1 MKNVER
7 AALLAATGVLA
18 VGMAGCGDK
27 KAPTKTD
34 QGPTQET
41 KTEDQESEEVSWTEA
56 DVAVA
61 VAGMDNVTV
70 VQGAKDP
77 NLLHGITYDGDIVE
91 NIEAQSDMDLDT
103 PGTYKV
109 TYQITVNAEKLA
121 EYLTVDD
128 ASTESVVEEQE
139 NLDPEPEKEVTKDD
153 TDIDG
158 AYTVDDHPTIEVEK
172 EVTVVGK
179 GTATDMADQDR
190 IVISDGNTT
199 VAKSDGST
207 VEEEVKV
214 PESTEKKGTV
224 AIDAV
229 TKEEVSGEIP
239 EETVPDETTE
249 TEEEDPSE
257 AESKTDSK
265 TDTKKDT
272 KKESKTDTKNE
283 KKDTS
288 KKDTKKV
295 ESTTKKESA
304 KDSKTDKK
312 NTGTSGTVT
321 TPAATVKPTEAP
333 KQEAAHTHKW
343 VQQYKTETIP
353 AKTHTVH
360 HDAEYKTVHHDAVTH
375 EEPIYEGHYVCTVC
389 GLDMGRSESALDAHG
404 AETGHG
410 YSVEQVQVGTRTVTD
425 QAAYDEKVLVKD
437 AYDETVVDTPESTK
451 QVPNGYKCSECGA
464 TK

>member
-109 TYQITVNAEKLA
+109 TYQVTVNAEKLA

-128 ASTESVVEEQE
+128 VSTESVVEEQE
-139 NLDPEPEKEVTKDD
+139 NLDPEPEKEATKDD
-153 TDIDG
+153 TDIDS

-229 TKEEVSGEIP
+229 TKEEVSGEISEETAP
-239 EETVPDETTE
+239 EETTKAKEEDLSE
-249 TEEEDPSE
+249 TEAKS
-257 AESKTDSK
+257 
-265 TDTKKDT
+265 DTKSDKKSET
-272 KKESKTDTKNE
+272 KKN
-283 KKDTS
+283 
-288 KKDTKKV
+288 
-295 ESTTKKESA
+295 
-304 KDSKTDKK
+304 SKTDKK
-312 NTGTSGTVT
+312 ESATKTDKKETVKSETKENTKSETKKKSGSSETVT
-321 TPAATVKPTEAP
+321 TPAATVKPTEST

>member
-109 TYQITVNAEKLA
+109 TYQVTVNAEKLA
-121 EYLTVDD
+121 ESLTVDD

-139 NLDPEPEKEVTKDD
+139 NLDPEPEKEATKDD
-153 TDIDG
+153 TDIDS

-229 TKEEVSGEIP
+229 TKEEVSGEISEETAP
-239 EETVPDETTE
+239 EETTKAKEEDLSE
-249 TEEEDPSE
+249 TEAKS
-257 AESKTDSK
+257 
-265 TDTKKDT
+265 DTKSDKKSET
-272 KKESKTDTKNE
+272 KKN
-283 KKDTS
+283 
-288 KKDTKKV
+288 
-295 ESTTKKESA
+295 
-304 KDSKTDKK
+304 SKTDKK
-312 NTGTSGTVT
+312 ESATKTDKKETVKSETKENTKSETKKKSGSSGTVT
-321 TPAATVKPTEAP
+321 TPAATVKPTEST

-375 EEPIYEGHYVCTVC
+375 EEAIYHQVCSDC
-389 GLDMGRSESALDAHG
+389 GQDFGDSADAAIAHS
-404 AETGHG
+404 AETGHN
-410 YSVEQVQVGTRTVTD
+410 YSLKQVGTNTVTD

>member
-109 TYQITVNAEKLA
+109 TYQVTVNAEKLA

-139 NLDPEPEKEVTKDD
+139 NLDPEPEKEATKDD
-153 TDIDG
+153 TDIDS

-229 TKEEVSGEIP
+229 TKEEVSGEISEETAP
-239 EETVPDETTE
+239 EETTKAKEEDLSE
-249 TEEEDPSE
+249 TEAKS
-257 AESKTDSK
+257 
-265 TDTKKDT
+265 DTKSDKKSET
-272 KKESKTDTKNE
+272 KKN
-283 KKDTS
+283 
-288 KKDTKKV
+288 
-295 ESTTKKESA
+295 
-304 KDSKTDKK
+304 SKTDKK
-312 NTGTSGTVT
+312 ESATKTDKKETVKSETKENTKSETKKKSGSSGTVT
-321 TPAATVKPTEAP
+321 TPAATVKPTEST

>member
-41 KTEDQESEEVSWTEA
+41 KTEDQEPEEVSWTEA
-56 DVAVA
+56 DIAVA

-139 NLDPEPEKEVTKDD
+139 NLDPEPEKEATKDD
-153 TDIDG
+153 TDIDS

-229 TKEEVSGEIP
+229 TKEEVSGEISEETAP
-239 EETVPDETTE
+239 EETTKAKEEDLSE
-249 TEEEDPSE
+249 TEAKS
-257 AESKTDSK
+257 
-265 TDTKKDT
+265 DTKSDKKSET
-272 KKESKTDTKNE
+272 KKN
-283 KKDTS
+283 
-288 KKDTKKV
+288 
-295 ESTTKKESA
+295 
-304 KDSKTDKK
+304 SKTDKK
-312 NTGTSGTVT
+312 ESATKTDKKETVKSETKENTKSETKKKSGSSGTVT
-321 TPAATVKPTEAP
+321 TPAATVKPTEST

-451 QVPNGYKCSECGA
+451 QIPNGYKCSECGA

>member
-34 QGPTQET
+34 PEATQET

-61 VAGMDNVTV
+61 VAGMDDVTV
-70 VQGAKDP
+70 VQGANEP

-109 TYQITVNAEKLA
+109 TYQVTVNAEKLA

-139 NLDPEPEKEVTKDD
+139 NLDPEPEKEATKDD
-153 TDIDG
+153 TDIDS

-229 TKEEVSGEIP
+229 TKEEVSGEISEETAP
-239 EETVPDETTE
+239 EETTKAKEEDLSE
-249 TEEEDPSE
+249 TEAKS
-257 AESKTDSK
+257 
-265 TDTKKDT
+265 DTKSDKKSET
-272 KKESKTDTKNE
+272 KKN
-283 KKDTS
+283 
-288 KKDTKKV
+288 
-295 ESTTKKESA
+295 
-304 KDSKTDKK
+304 SKTDKK
-312 NTGTSGTVT
+312 ESATKTDKKETVKSETKENTKSETKKKSGSSGTVT

-375 EEPIYEGHYVCTVC
+375 EEAIYHQVCSDC
-389 GLDMGRSESALDAHG
+389 GQDFGDSADAAIAHS
-404 AETGHG
+404 AETGHN
-410 YSVEQVQVGTRTVTD
+410 YSLKQVGTNTVTD

>member
-34 QGPTQET
+34 QEPTQET

-109 TYQITVNAEKLA
+109 TYQVTVNAEKLA

-139 NLDPEPEKEVTKDD
+139 NLDPEPEKEATKDD
-153 TDIDG
+153 TDIDS

-199 VAKSDGST
+199 VAKSDGSI

-239 EETVPDETTE
+239 EETVPEETTKA
-249 TEEEDPSE
+249 EEEDLSE
-257 AESKTDSK
+257 TEAKS
-265 TDTKKDT
+265 DTKSDKKSET
-272 KKESKTDTKNE
+272 KKN
-283 KKDTS
+283 
-288 KKDTKKV
+288 
-295 ESTTKKESA
+295 
-304 KDSKTDKK
+304 SKTDKK
-312 NTGTSGTVT
+312 ESATKTDKKETVKSETKENAKSETKKKPGSSGTVT
-321 TPAATVKPTEAP
+321 TPAATVKPTEST

-375 EEPIYEGHYVCTVC
+375 EEAIYHQVCSDC
-389 GLDMGRSESALDAHG
+389 GQDFGDSADAAIAHS
-404 AETGHG
+404 AETGHN
-410 YSVEQVQVGTRTVTD
+410 YSLKQVGTNTVTD

>member
-109 TYQITVNAEKLA
+109 TYQVTVNAEKLA

-139 NLDPEPEKEVTKDD
+139 NLDPEPEKEATKDD
-153 TDIDG
+153 TDIDS

-229 TKEEVSGEIP
+229 TKEEVSGEISEETAP
-239 EETVPDETTE
+239 EETTKAKEEDLSE
-249 TEEEDPSE
+249 TEAKS
-257 AESKTDSK
+257 
-265 TDTKKDT
+265 DTKSDKKSET
-272 KKESKTDTKNE
+272 KKN
-283 KKDTS
+283 
-288 KKDTKKV
+288 
-295 ESTTKKESA
+295 
-304 KDSKTDKK
+304 SKTDKK
-312 NTGTSGTVT
+312 ESATKTDKKETVKSETKENTKSETKKKSGSSGTVT
-321 TPAATVKPTEAP
+321 TPATTVKPTEST

>member
-34 QGPTQET
+34 QETTQET

-109 TYQITVNAEKLA
+109 TYQVTVNAEKLA

-139 NLDPEPEKEVTKDD
+139 NLDPEPEKEATKDD
-153 TDIDG
+153 TDIDS
-158 AYTVDDHPTIEVEK
+158 AYTLDDHPTIEVEK

-179 GTATDMADQDR
+179 GTATDMADQDW

-199 VAKSDGST
+199 VAKSDGSI

-239 EETVPDETTE
+239 EETVPEETTKA
-249 TEEEDPSE
+249 EEEDLSE
-257 AESKTDSK
+257 TEAKS
-265 TDTKKDT
+265 DTKSDKKSET
-272 KKESKTDTKNE
+272 KKN
-283 KKDTS
+283 
-288 KKDTKKV
+288 
-295 ESTTKKESA
+295 
-304 KDSKTDKK
+304 SKTDKK
-312 NTGTSGTVT
+312 ESATKTDKKETVKSETKENAKSETKKKPGSSGTVT
-321 TPAATVKPTEAP
+321 TPAATVKPTEST

-375 EEPIYEGHYVCTVC
+375 EEAIYHQVCSDC
-389 GLDMGRSESALDAHG
+389 GQDFGDSADAAIAHS
-404 AETGHG
+404 AETGHN
-410 YSVEQVQVGTRTVTD
+410 YSLKQVGTNTVTD

>member
-27 KAPTKTD
+27 KALTKTD
-34 QGPTQET
+34 PEATQET

-61 VAGMDNVTV
+61 VAGMDDVTV
-70 VQGAKDP
+70 VQGANEP

-109 TYQITVNAEKLA
+109 TYQVTVNAEKLA

-139 NLDPEPEKEVTKDD
+139 NLDPEPEKEATKDD
-153 TDIDG
+153 TDIDS

-229 TKEEVSGEIP
+229 TKEEVSGEISEETAP
-239 EETVPDETTE
+239 EETTKAKEEDLSE
-249 TEEEDPSE
+249 TEAKS
-257 AESKTDSK
+257 
-265 TDTKKDT
+265 DTKSDKKSET
-272 KKESKTDTKNE
+272 KKN
-283 KKDTS
+283 
-288 KKDTKKV
+288 
-295 ESTTKKESA
+295 
-304 KDSKTDKK
+304 SKTDKK
-312 NTGTSGTVT
+312 ESATKTDKKETVKSETKENTKSETKKKSGSSGTVT
-321 TPAATVKPTEAP
+321 TPAATVKPTEST

>member
-139 NLDPEPEKEVTKDD
+139 NLDPEPEKEATKDD
-153 TDIDG
+153 ADIDS

-239 EETVPDETTE
+239 EETAPEETTKA
-249 TEEEDPSE
+249 EEEDLSE
-257 AESKTDSK
+257 TEAKS
-265 TDTKKDT
+265 DTKSDKKSET
-272 KKESKTDTKNE
+272 KKN
-283 KKDTS
+283 
-288 KKDTKKV
+288 
-295 ESTTKKESA
+295 
-304 KDSKTDKK
+304 SKTDKK
-312 NTGTSGTVT
+312 ESATKTDKKE
-321 TPAATVKPTEAP
+321 TVKS
-333 KQEAAHTHKW
+333 
-343 VQQYKTETIP
+343 ET
-353 AKTHTVH
+353 K
-360 HDAEYKTVHHDAVTH
+360 
-375 EEPIYEGHYVCTVC
+375 
-389 GLDMGRSESALDAHG
+389 
-404 AETGHG
+404 
-410 YSVEQVQVGTRTVTD
+410 
-425 QAAYDEKVLVKD
+425 
-437 AYDETVVDTPESTK
+437 
-451 QVPNGYKCSECGA
+451 
-464 TK
+464 

>member
-34 QGPTQET
+34 PEATQET

-61 VAGMDNVTV
+61 VAGMDDVTV
-70 VQGAKDP
+70 VQGANEP

-109 TYQITVNAEKLA
+109 TYQVTVNAEKLA

-139 NLDPEPEKEVTKDD
+139 NLDPEPEKEATKDD
-153 TDIDG
+153 TDIDS

-229 TKEEVSGEIP
+229 TKEEVSGEISEETAP
-239 EETVPDETTE
+239 EETTKAKEEDLSE
-249 TEEEDPSE
+249 TEAKS
-257 AESKTDSK
+257 
-265 TDTKKDT
+265 DTKSDKKSET
-272 KKESKTDTKNE
+272 KKN
-283 KKDTS
+283 
-288 KKDTKKV
+288 
-295 ESTTKKESA
+295 
-304 KDSKTDKK
+304 SKTDKK
-312 NTGTSGTVT
+312 ESATKTDKKETVKSETKENTKSETKKKSGSSGTVT
-321 TPAATVKPTEAP
+321 TPAATVKPTEST

-375 EEPIYEGHYVCTVC
+375 EEAIYHQVCSDC
-389 GLDMGRSESALDAHG
+389 GQDFGNSADAAIAHS
-404 AETGHG
+404 AETGHN
-410 YSVEQVQVGTRTVTD
+410 YSLKQVGTNTVTD

>member
-7 AALLAATGVLA
+7 ATLLAATGVLA

-41 KTEDQESEEVSWTEA
+41 KTEDQESEEVSWTES

-139 NLDPEPEKEVTKDD
+139 NLDPEPEKEATKED
-153 TDIDG
+153 TDIDS

-172 EVTVVGK
+172 EVIVVGK

-239 EETVPDETTE
+239 EETTPEETTKA
-249 TEEEDPSE
+249 EEEDLSE
-257 AESKTDSK
+257 TEAKSDAKSDKKSE
-265 TDTKKDT
+265 TKK
-272 KKESKTDTKNE
+272 N
-283 KKDTS
+283 
-288 KKDTKKV
+288 
-295 ESTTKKESA
+295 
-304 KDSKTDKK
+304 SKTDKK
-312 NTGTSGTVT
+312 ESATKTDKKETVKSETKETTKSETKKKSGLSGTVT

-375 EEPIYEGHYVCTVC
+375 EEAIYHQVCSNC
-389 GLDMGRSESALDAHG
+389 GQDFGDSVDAAIAHS
-404 AETGHG
+404 AETGHN
-410 YSVEQVQVGTRTVTD
+410 YSLKQVGTNTVTD

>member
-7 AALLAATGVLA
+7 ATLLAATGVLA

-34 QGPTQET
+34 QEPTQET
-41 KTEDQESEEVSWTEA
+41 KTEDQESEEVSWTES

-70 VQGAKDP
+70 VQGAKAP

-139 NLDPEPEKEVTKDD
+139 NLDPEPEKEATKED
-153 TDIDG
+153 TDIDS

-172 EVTVVGK
+172 EVIVVGK

-239 EETVPDETTE
+239 EETAPEETAKA
-249 TEEEDPSE
+249 EEEDLSE
-257 AESKTDSK
+257 TEAKS
-265 TDTKKDT
+265 DTKSDKKSET
-272 KKESKTDTKNE
+272 KKN
-283 KKDTS
+283 
-288 KKDTKKV
+288 
-295 ESTTKKESA
+295 
-304 KDSKTDKK
+304 SKTDKK
-312 NTGTSGTVT
+312 ESATKTDKKETVKSETKETTKSETKKKPGSSGTVT
-321 TPAATVKPTEAP
+321 TPAATVKPTEST

>member
-34 QGPTQET
+34 PEATQET

-61 VAGMDNVTV
+61 VAGMDDVTV
-70 VQGAKDP
+70 VQGANEP

-109 TYQITVNAEKLA
+109 TYQVTVNAEKLA

-139 NLDPEPEKEVTKDD
+139 DLDPEAEKEATKDD
-153 TDIDG
+153 TDIDN
-158 AYTVDDHPTIEVEK
+158 AYTVDDHPTIEIEK

-179 GTATDMADQDR
+179 GTATDLADQDR

-207 VEEEVKV
+207 VKEEVKV

-249 TEEEDPSE
+249 TEEEVPSK

-283 KKDTS
+283 

-375 EEPIYEGHYVCTVC
+375 EEAIYHQVCSGC
-389 GLDMGRSESALDAHG
+389 GQDFGDSVDAAIAHS
-404 AETGHG
+404 AETGHN
-410 YSVEQVQVGTRTVTD
+410 YSLKQVGTNTVTD

>member
-34 QGPTQET
+34 PEATQET

-61 VAGMDNVTV
+61 VAGMDDVTV
-70 VQGAKDP
+70 VQGANEP

-109 TYQITVNAEKLA
+109 TYQVTVNAEKLA

-139 NLDPEPEKEVTKDD
+139 NLDPEPEKEATKDD
-153 TDIDG
+153 TDIDS

-229 TKEEVSGEIP
+229 TKEEVSGEISGETAP
-239 EETVPDETTE
+239 EETTKA
-249 TEEEDPSE
+249 EEEDLSE
-257 AESKTDSK
+257 TEAKS
-265 TDTKKDT
+265 DTKSDKKSET
-272 KKESKTDTKNE
+272 KKN
-283 KKDTS
+283 
-288 KKDTKKV
+288 
-295 ESTTKKESA
+295 
-304 KDSKTDKK
+304 SKTDKK
-312 NTGTSGTVT
+312 ESATKTDKKETVKSETKENTKSETKKKSGSSGTVT
-321 TPAATVKPTEAP
+321 TPAATVKPTEST

>member
-34 QGPTQET
+34 PEATQET

-139 NLDPEPEKEVTKDD
+139 DLDPEPEKEATKED
-153 TDIDG
+153 TDIDS

-239 EETVPDETTE
+239 EETTPEETTKA
-249 TEEEDPSE
+249 EEEDLSE
-257 AESKTDSK
+257 TEAKS
-265 TDTKKDT
+265 DTKSDKKSET
-272 KKESKTDTKNE
+272 KKN
-283 KKDTS
+283 
-288 KKDTKKV
+288 
-295 ESTTKKESA
+295 
-304 KDSKTDKK
+304 SKTDKK
-312 NTGTSGTVT
+312 ESATKTDKKETVKSETTKSETKKKPGSSGTVT
-321 TPAATVKPTEAP
+321 TPAATVKPTEST

-375 EEPIYEGHYVCTVC
+375 EEPIYHQVCSDC
-389 GLDMGRSESALDAHG
+389 GQDFGNSADAAIAHS
-404 AETGHG
+404 AETGHN
-410 YSVEQVQVGTRTVTD
+410 YSLKQVGTNTVTD

>member
-34 QGPTQET
+34 PEATQET

-61 VAGMDNVTV
+61 VAGMDDVTV
-70 VQGAKDP
+70 VQGANEP

-109 TYQITVNAEKLA
+109 TYQVTVNAEKLA

-128 ASTESVVEEQE
+128 ASTASVVEEQE
-139 NLDPEPEKEVTKDD
+139 DLDPEAEKEATKDD
-153 TDIDG
+153 TDIDN

-239 EETVPDETTE
+239 EETTPEETTKA
-249 TEEEDPSE
+249 EEEDLSE
-257 AESKTDSK
+257 TEAKS
-265 TDTKKDT
+265 DTKSDKKSET
-272 KKESKTDTKNE
+272 KKN
-283 KKDTS
+283 
-288 KKDTKKV
+288 
-295 ESTTKKESA
+295 
-304 KDSKTDKK
+304 SKTDKK
-312 NTGTSGTVT
+312 ESATKTDKKDTVKSENKETTKSEAKKKPGSSGTVT

-375 EEPIYEGHYVCTVC
+375 EEAIYHQVCSDC
-389 GLDMGRSESALDAHG
+389 GQDFGNSADAAIAHS
-404 AETGHG
+404 AETGHN
-410 YSVEQVQVGTRTVTD
+410 YSLKQVGTNTVTD

>member
-139 NLDPEPEKEVTKDD
+139 DLDPEPEKEATKED
-153 TDIDG
+153 TDIDS

-239 EETVPDETTE
+239 EETTPEETTKA
-249 TEEEDPSE
+249 EEEDLSE
-257 AESKTDSK
+257 TEAKS
-265 TDTKKDT
+265 DTKSDKKSET
-272 KKESKTDTKNE
+272 KKN
-283 KKDTS
+283 
-288 KKDTKKV
+288 
-295 ESTTKKESA
+295 
-304 KDSKTDKK
+304 SKTDKK
-312 NTGTSGTVT
+312 ESATKTDKKETVKSETTKSETKKKPGSSGTVT
-321 TPAATVKPTEAP
+321 TPAATVKPTEST

-375 EEPIYEGHYVCTVC
+375 EEPIYHQVCSDC
-389 GLDMGRSESALDAHG
+389 GQDFGNSADAAIAHS
-404 AETGHG
+404 AETGHS
-410 YSVEQVQVGTRTVTD
+410 YSLKQVGTNTVTD

>member
-34 QGPTQET
+34 PEATQET

-61 VAGMDNVTV
+61 VAGMDDVTV
-70 VQGAKDP
+70 VQGANEP

-109 TYQITVNAEKLA
+109 TYQVTVNAEKLA

-139 NLDPEPEKEVTKDD
+139 NLDPEPEKEATKDD
-153 TDIDG
+153 TDIDS

-239 EETVPDETTE
+239 EETAPEETTKA
-249 TEEEDPSE
+249 EEEDLSE
-257 AESKTDSK
+257 TEAKS
-265 TDTKKDT
+265 DTKSDKKSET
-272 KKESKTDTKNE
+272 KKN
-283 KKDTS
+283 
-288 KKDTKKV
+288 
-295 ESTTKKESA
+295 
-304 KDSKTDKK
+304 SKTDKK
-312 NTGTSGTVT
+312 ESATKTDKKDTVKSENKETTKSETKKKSGSSGTVT
-321 TPAATVKPTEAP
+321 TPAATVKPTEST

>member
-109 TYQITVNAEKLA
+109 TYQVTVNAEKLA

-139 NLDPEPEKEVTKDD
+139 NLDPEPEKEATKDD
-153 TDIDG
+153 TDIDS

-229 TKEEVSGEIP
+229 TKEEVSGEISEETAP
-239 EETVPDETTE
+239 EETTKAKEEDLSE
-249 TEEEDPSE
+249 TEAKS
-257 AESKTDSK
+257 
-265 TDTKKDT
+265 DTKSDKKSET
-272 KKESKTDTKNE
+272 KKN
-283 KKDTS
+283 
-288 KKDTKKV
+288 
-295 ESTTKKESA
+295 
-304 KDSKTDKK
+304 SKTDKK
-312 NTGTSGTVT
+312 ESATKTDKKETVKSETKENTKSETKKKSGSSGTVT
-321 TPAATVKPTEAP
+321 TPAATVKPTEST

-375 EEPIYEGHYVCTVC
+375 EEAIYHQVCSDC
-389 GLDMGRSESALDAHG
+389 GQDFGDSADAAIAHS
-404 AETGHG
+404 AETGHS
-410 YSVEQVQVGTRTVTD
+410 YSLKQVGTNTVTD

>member
-34 QGPTQET
+34 QEPTQET
-41 KTEDQESEEVSWTEA
+41 KTEAQESEEVSWTEA

-91 NIEAQSDMDLDT
+91 NIKAQSDMDLDT

-139 NLDPEPEKEVTKDD
+139 DLDPEPEKEATKED
-153 TDIDG
+153 TDIDS

-239 EETVPDETTE
+239 EETTPEETTKA
-249 TEEEDPSE
+249 EEEDLSE
-257 AESKTDSK
+257 TEAKS
-265 TDTKKDT
+265 DTKSDKKSET
-272 KKESKTDTKNE
+272 KKN
-283 KKDTS
+283 
-288 KKDTKKV
+288 
-295 ESTTKKESA
+295 
-304 KDSKTDKK
+304 SKTDKK
-312 NTGTSGTVT
+312 ESATKTDKKETVKSENKETTKSETKKKPGSSGTVT
-321 TPAATVKPTEAP
+321 TPAATVKPTEST

-375 EEPIYEGHYVCTVC
+375 EEVIYHQVCSDC
-389 GLDMGRSESALDAHG
+389 GQDFGNSADAAIAHS
-404 AETGHG
+404 AETGHS
-410 YSVEQVQVGTRTVTD
+410 YSLKQVGTNTVTD

>member
-34 QGPTQET
+34 QEPTQET

-56 DVAVA
+56 DVEVA

-139 NLDPEPEKEVTKDD
+139 NLDPEPEKEATKDD
-153 TDIDG
+153 TDIDS

-229 TKEEVSGEIP
+229 TKEEVSGEISEETAP
-239 EETVPDETTE
+239 EETTKAKEEDLSE
-249 TEEEDPSE
+249 TEAKS
-257 AESKTDSK
+257 
-265 TDTKKDT
+265 DTKSDKKSET
-272 KKESKTDTKNE
+272 KKN
-283 KKDTS
+283 
-288 KKDTKKV
+288 
-295 ESTTKKESA
+295 
-304 KDSKTDKK
+304 SKTDKK
-312 NTGTSGTVT
+312 ESATKTDKKETVKSETKENTKSETKKKSGSSGTVT
-321 TPAATVKPTEAP
+321 TPAATVKPTEST

>member
-27 KAPTKTD
+27 KAPAKTD

-61 VAGMDNVTV
+61 VVGMDNVTV

-109 TYQITVNAEKLA
+109 TYQVTVNAEKLA

-139 NLDPEPEKEVTKDD
+139 NLDPEPEKEATKDD
-153 TDIDG
+153 TDIDS

-199 VAKSDGST
+199 VVKSDGST

-229 TKEEVSGEIP
+229 TKEEVSGEISEETAP
-239 EETVPDETTE
+239 EETTKAKEEDLSE
-249 TEEEDPSE
+249 TEAKS
-257 AESKTDSK
+257 
-265 TDTKKDT
+265 DTKSDKKSET
-272 KKESKTDTKNE
+272 KKN
-283 KKDTS
+283 
-288 KKDTKKV
+288 
-295 ESTTKKESA
+295 
-304 KDSKTDKK
+304 SKTDKK
-312 NTGTSGTVT
+312 ESATKTDKKETVKSETKENTKSEAKKKPGSSGTVT
-321 TPAATVKPTEAP
+321 TPAATVKPTEST

>member
-109 TYQITVNAEKLA
+109 TYQVTVNAEKLA

-139 NLDPEPEKEVTKDD
+139 NLDPEPEKEATKDD
-153 TDIDG
+153 TDIDS

-229 TKEEVSGEIP
+229 TKEEVSGEISEETAP
-239 EETVPDETTE
+239 EETTKAKEEDLSE
-249 TEEEDPSE
+249 TEAKS
-257 AESKTDSK
+257 
-265 TDTKKDT
+265 DTKSDKKSET
-272 KKESKTDTKNE
+272 KKN
-283 KKDTS
+283 
-288 KKDTKKV
+288 
-295 ESTTKKESA
+295 
-304 KDSKTDKK
+304 SKTDKK
-312 NTGTSGTVT
+312 ESATKTDKKETVKSETKENTKSETKKKSGSSGTVT
-321 TPAATVKPTEAP
+321 TPAATVKPTEST

-375 EEPIYEGHYVCTVC
+375 EEPIYEGHYVCIVC

>member
-109 TYQITVNAEKLA
+109 TYQVTVNAEKLA

-139 NLDPEPEKEVTKDD
+139 NLDPEPEKEATKDD
-153 TDIDG
+153 TDIDS

-224 AIDAV
+224 ATDAV
-229 TKEEVSGEIP
+229 TKEEVSGEISEETAP
-239 EETVPDETTE
+239 EETTKA
-249 TEEEDPSE
+249 EEEDLSE
-257 AESKTDSK
+257 TEAKS
-265 TDTKKDT
+265 DTKSDKKSET
-272 KKESKTDTKNE
+272 KKN
-283 KKDTS
+283 
-288 KKDTKKV
+288 
-295 ESTTKKESA
+295 
-304 KDSKTDKK
+304 SKTDKK
-312 NTGTSGTVT
+312 ESATKTDKKETVKSETKETTKSEAKKKPGSSGTVT
-321 TPAATVKPTEAP
+321 TPAATVKPTEST

>member
-27 KAPTKTD
+27 KAPIKTD
-34 QGPTQET
+34 QEPTQET

-139 NLDPEPEKEVTKDD
+139 NLDPEPEKEATKDD
-153 TDIDG
+153 TDIDS

-239 EETVPDETTE
+239 EETVPEETTKA
-249 TEEEDPSE
+249 EEEDL
-257 AESKTDSK
+257 SKTEAKS
-265 TDTKKDT
+265 DTKSDKKSET
-272 KKESKTDTKNE
+272 KKN
-283 KKDTS
+283 
-288 KKDTKKV
+288 
-295 ESTTKKESA
+295 
-304 KDSKTDKK
+304 SKTDKK
-312 NTGTSGTVT
+312 ESATKTDKKETVKSETKETTKSETKKKPGSSGTVT
-321 TPAATVKPTEAP
+321 TPAVTVKPTEAP

-375 EEPIYEGHYVCTVC
+375 EEAIYHQVCSNC
-389 GLDMGRSESALDAHG
+389 GQDFGDSVDAAIAHS
-404 AETGHG
+404 AETGHN
-410 YSVEQVQVGTRTVTD
+410 YSLKQVGTNTVTD

>member
-34 QGPTQET
+34 QEPTQET

-56 DVAVA
+56 DVEVA

-109 TYQITVNAEKLA
+109 TYQVTVNAEKLA

-139 NLDPEPEKEVTKDD
+139 DLDPEPEKEATKDD
-153 TDIDG
+153 TDIDS

-239 EETVPDETTE
+239 EETTPEETTKAEEGDLSE
-249 TEEEDPSE
+249 TEAKS
-257 AESKTDSK
+257 
-265 TDTKKDT
+265 DTKSDKKSET
-272 KKESKTDTKNE
+272 KKN
-283 KKDTS
+283 
-288 KKDTKKV
+288 
-295 ESTTKKESA
+295 
-304 KDSKTDKK
+304 SKTDKK
-312 NTGTSGTVT
+312 ESATKTDKKDTVKSETKENTKSETKKKSGSSGTVT
-321 TPAATVKPTEAP
+321 TPAVTVKPTEST

>member
-139 NLDPEPEKEVTKDD
+139 NLDPEPEKEATKDD
-153 TDIDG
+153 TDIDS

-239 EETVPDETTE
+239 EETAPEETTKA
-249 TEEEDPSE
+249 EEEDLSE
-257 AESKTDSK
+257 TEAKS
-265 TDTKKDT
+265 DTKSDKKSET
-272 KKESKTDTKNE
+272 KKN
-283 KKDTS
+283 
-288 KKDTKKV
+288 
-295 ESTTKKESA
+295 
-304 KDSKTDKK
+304 SKTDKK
-312 NTGTSGTVT
+312 ESATKTDKKETVKSETKESTKSEAKKKPGSSGTVT
-321 TPAATVKPTEAP
+321 TPAATVKPTEST

-389 GLDMGRSESALDAHG
+389 GLDMGRSESALDAHV

>member
-109 TYQITVNAEKLA
+109 TYQVTVNTEKLA

-139 NLDPEPEKEVTKDD
+139 NLDPEPEKEATKDD
-153 TDIDG
+153 TDIDS

-229 TKEEVSGEIP
+229 TKEEVSGEISEETAP
-239 EETVPDETTE
+239 EETTKAKEEDLSE
-249 TEEEDPSE
+249 TEAKS
-257 AESKTDSK
+257 
-265 TDTKKDT
+265 DTKSDKKSET
-272 KKESKTDTKNE
+272 KKN
-283 KKDTS
+283 
-288 KKDTKKV
+288 
-295 ESTTKKESA
+295 
-304 KDSKTDKK
+304 SKTDKK
-312 NTGTSGTVT
+312 ESATKTDKKETVKSETKENTKSETKKKSGSSGTVT
-321 TPAATVKPTEAP
+321 TPAATVKPTEST

>member
-7 AALLAATGVLA
+7 AALLAATGVLV

-34 QGPTQET
+34 QEPTQET

-56 DVAVA
+56 DIAVA

-109 TYQITVNAEKLA
+109 TYQVTVNAEKLA

-139 NLDPEPEKEVTKDD
+139 DLDLEPEKEATKDD
-153 TDIDG
+153 TDIDS

-239 EETVPDETTE
+239 EETVPEETTKA
-249 TEEEDPSE
+249 EEEDL
-257 AESKTDSK
+257 SKTEAKS
-265 TDTKKDT
+265 DTKSDKKSET
-272 KKESKTDTKNE
+272 KKN
-283 KKDTS
+283 
-288 KKDTKKV
+288 
-295 ESTTKKESA
+295 
-304 KDSKTDKK
+304 SKTDKK
-312 NTGTSGTVT
+312 ESATKTDKKETVKSGTKENTKSETKKKAGSSGTVT

-375 EEPIYEGHYVCTVC
+375 EEAIYHQVCSDC
-389 GLDMGRSESALDAHG
+389 GQDFGDSADAAIAHS
-404 AETGHG
+404 AETGHN
-410 YSVEQVQVGTRTVTD
+410 YSLKQVGTNTVTD

>member
-139 NLDPEPEKEVTKDD
+139 DLDPEPEKEATKED
-153 TDIDG
+153 TDIDS

-239 EETVPDETTE
+239 EETTPEETTKA
-249 TEEEDPSE
+249 EEEDLSE
-257 AESKTDSK
+257 TEAKS
-265 TDTKKDT
+265 DTKSDKKSET
-272 KKESKTDTKNE
+272 KKN
-283 KKDTS
+283 
-288 KKDTKKV
+288 
-295 ESTTKKESA
+295 
-304 KDSKTDKK
+304 SKTDKK
-312 NTGTSGTVT
+312 ESVTKTDKKETVKSETTKSETKKKPGSSGTVT

-375 EEPIYEGHYVCTVC
+375 EEPIYHQVCSDC
-389 GLDMGRSESALDAHG
+389 GQDFGNSADAAIAHS
-404 AETGHG
+404 AETGHN
-410 YSVEQVQVGTRTVTD
+410 YSLKQVGTNTVTD

-451 QVPNGYKCSECGA
+451 QVPNGYRCSECGA

>member
-61 VAGMDNVTV
+61 VAGMHNVTV

-91 NIEAQSDMDLDT
+91 NIEGQSDMDLDT

-109 TYQITVNAEKLA
+109 TYQVTVNAEKLA

-139 NLDPEPEKEVTKDD
+139 NLDPEPEKEATKDD
-153 TDIDG
+153 TDIDS

-179 GTATDMADQDR
+179 GTATNMADQDR

-229 TKEEVSGEIP
+229 TKEEVSGEISEETAP
-239 EETVPDETTE
+239 EETTKAKEEDLSE
-249 TEEEDPSE
+249 TEAKS
-257 AESKTDSK
+257 
-265 TDTKKDT
+265 DTKSDKKSET
-272 KKESKTDTKNE
+272 KKN
-283 KKDTS
+283 
-288 KKDTKKV
+288 
-295 ESTTKKESA
+295 
-304 KDSKTDKK
+304 SKTDKK
-312 NTGTSGTVT
+312 ESATKTDKKETVKSETKENTKSETKKKSGSSGTVT
-321 TPAATVKPTEAP
+321 TPAATVKPTEST

-375 EEPIYEGHYVCTVC
+375 EEAIYHQVCSDC
-389 GLDMGRSESALDAHG
+389 GQDFGDSADAAIAHS
-404 AETGHG
+404 AETGHN
-410 YSVEQVQVGTRTVTD
+410 YSLKQVGTNTVTD

>member
-41 KTEDQESEEVSWTEA
+41 KTEDQEPEEVSWTEA
-56 DVAVA
+56 DIAVA

-139 NLDPEPEKEVTKDD
+139 NLDPEPEKEATKDD
-153 TDIDG
+153 ADIDS

-239 EETVPDETTE
+239 EETTPEETTKA
-249 TEEEDPSE
+249 EEEDLSE
-257 AESKTDSK
+257 TEAKS
-265 TDTKKDT
+265 DTKSDKKSET
-272 KKESKTDTKNE
+272 KKN
-283 KKDTS
+283 
-288 KKDTKKV
+288 
-295 ESTTKKESA
+295 
-304 KDSKTDKK
+304 SKTDKK
-312 NTGTSGTVT
+312 ESATKTDKKETVKSENKETTKSETKKKPGSSGTVT
-321 TPAATVKPTEAP
+321 TPAATVKPTEST

-375 EEPIYEGHYVCTVC
+375 EEAIYHQVCSDC
-389 GLDMGRSESALDAHG
+389 GQDFGNSADAAIAHS
-404 AETGHG
+404 AETGHN
-410 YSVEQVQVGTRTVTD
+410 YSLKQVGTNTVTD

>member
-109 TYQITVNAEKLA
+109 TYQVTVNAEKLA

-139 NLDPEPEKEVTKDD
+139 DLDPEPEKEATKDD
-153 TDIDG
+153 TDIDS

-239 EETVPDETTE
+239 EETTPEETTKA
-249 TEEEDPSE
+249 EEEDLSE
-257 AESKTDSK
+257 TEAKSDAKSDKKSE
-265 TDTKKDT
+265 TKK
-272 KKESKTDTKNE
+272 N
-283 KKDTS
+283 
-288 KKDTKKV
+288 
-295 ESTTKKESA
+295 
-304 KDSKTDKK
+304 SKTDKK
-312 NTGTSGTVT
+312 ESATKTDKKETVKSETKETTKSETKKKSGLSGTVT
-321 TPAATVKPTEAP
+321 TPAVTVKPTEAP

-375 EEPIYEGHYVCTVC
+375 EEAIYHQVCSNC
-389 GLDMGRSESALDAHG
+389 GQDFGDSVDAAIAHS
-404 AETGHG
+404 AETGHN
-410 YSVEQVQVGTRTVTD
+410 YSLKQVGTNTVTD

>member
-7 AALLAATGVLA
+7 ATLLAATGVLA

-34 QGPTQET
+34 QEPTQET
-41 KTEDQESEEVSWTEA
+41 KTEDQESEEVSWTES

-61 VAGMDNVTV
+61 VAGMNNVTV

-139 NLDPEPEKEVTKDD
+139 NLDPEPEKEATKED
-153 TDIDG
+153 TDIDS

-214 PESTEKKGTV
+214 PESTEKKGIV

-229 TKEEVSGEIP
+229 TKEEVSGEISEEAAP
-239 EETVPDETTE
+239 EETTKAD
-249 TEEEDPSE
+249 EEDL
-257 AESKTDSK
+257 SKTEAKS
-265 TDTKKDT
+265 DTKSDKKSET
-272 KKESKTDTKNE
+272 KKN
-283 KKDTS
+283 
-288 KKDTKKV
+288 
-295 ESTTKKESA
+295 
-304 KDSKTDKK
+304 SKTDKK
-312 NTGTSGTVT
+312 ESATKTDKKETVKSETKETTKSETKKKPGSSGTVT
-321 TPAATVKPTEAP
+321 TPAATVKPTEST

-343 VQQYKTETIP
+343 VRQYKTETIP

-375 EEPIYEGHYVCTVC
+375 KEPIYENHTICTVC
-389 GLDMGRSESALDAHG
+389 GVDLGTSEAALDEHMA
-404 AETGHG
+404 ATGHG
-410 YSVEQVQVGTRTVTD
+410 YSVEPVQVGTRTVTD

>member
-34 QGPTQET
+34 PEATQET

-61 VAGMDNVTV
+61 VAGMDDVTV
-70 VQGAKDP
+70 VQGANEP

-109 TYQITVNAEKLA
+109 TYQVTVNAEKLA

-139 NLDPEPEKEVTKDD
+139 NLDPEPEKEATKDD
-153 TDIDG
+153 TDIDS

-229 TKEEVSGEIP
+229 TKEKVSGEISEETAP
-239 EETVPDETTE
+239 EETTKAKEEDLSE
-249 TEEEDPSE
+249 TEAKS
-257 AESKTDSK
+257 
-265 TDTKKDT
+265 DTKSDKKSET
-272 KKESKTDTKNE
+272 KKN
-283 KKDTS
+283 
-288 KKDTKKV
+288 
-295 ESTTKKESA
+295 
-304 KDSKTDKK
+304 SKTDKK
-312 NTGTSGTVT
+312 ESATKTDKKETVKSETKENTKSETKKKSGSSGTVT
-321 TPAATVKPTEAP
+321 TPAATVKPTEST

>member
-56 DVAVA
+56 DVEVA

-109 TYQITVNAEKLA
+109 TYQVTVNAEKLA
-121 EYLTVDD
+121 EYLTIDD

-139 NLDPEPEKEVTKDD
+139 NLDPEPEKEATKDD
-153 TDIDG
+153 TDIDS

-224 AIDAV
+224 ATDAV
-229 TKEEVSGEIP
+229 TKEEVSGEISEETAP
-239 EETVPDETTE
+239 EETTKA
-249 TEEEDPSE
+249 EEEDLSE
-257 AESKTDSK
+257 TEAKS
-265 TDTKKDT
+265 DTKSDKKSET
-272 KKESKTDTKNE
+272 KKN
-283 KKDTS
+283 
-288 KKDTKKV
+288 
-295 ESTTKKESA
+295 
-304 KDSKTDKK
+304 SKTDKK
-312 NTGTSGTVT
+312 ESATKTDKKETVKSETKKKSGSSGTVA
-321 TPAATVKPTEAP
+321 TPAATVKPTEST

-375 EEPIYEGHYVCTVC
+375 EEAIYHQVCSDC
-389 GLDMGRSESALDAHG
+389 GQDFGNSADAAIAHS
-404 AETGHG
+404 AETGHN
-410 YSVEQVQVGTRTVTD
+410 YSLKQVGTNTVTD

>member
-109 TYQITVNAEKLA
+109 TYQVTVNAEKLA

-139 NLDPEPEKEVTKDD
+139 NLDPEPEKEATKDD
-153 TDIDG
+153 TDIDS

-239 EETVPDETTE
+239 EETTPEETTKA
-249 TEEEDPSE
+249 EEEDLSE
-257 AESKTDSK
+257 TEAKS
-265 TDTKKDT
+265 DTKSDKKSET
-272 KKESKTDTKNE
+272 KKN
-283 KKDTS
+283 
-288 KKDTKKV
+288 
-295 ESTTKKESA
+295 
-304 KDSKTDKK
+304 SKTDKK
-312 NTGTSGTVT
+312 EFATKTDKKDTVKSENKETTKSETKKKPGSSGTVT
-321 TPAATVKPTEAP
+321 TPAATVKPTEST

-375 EEPIYEGHYVCTVC
+375 EEAIYHQVCSDC
-389 GLDMGRSESALDAHG
+389 GQDFGNSADAAIAHS
-404 AETGHG
+404 AETGHN
-410 YSVEQVQVGTRTVTD
+410 YSLKQVGTNTVTD

>member
-41 KTEDQESEEVSWTEA
+41 KTEDQKSEEVSWTEA

-139 NLDPEPEKEVTKDD
+139 DLDPEPEKEATKDD
-153 TDIDG
+153 TDIDS

-239 EETVPDETTE
+239 EETTPEETTKA
-249 TEEEDPSE
+249 EEEDL
-257 AESKTDSK
+257 SKTEAKS
-265 TDTKKDT
+265 DTKSDKKSET
-272 KKESKTDTKNE
+272 KKN
-283 KKDTS
+283 
-288 KKDTKKV
+288 
-295 ESTTKKESA
+295 
-304 KDSKTDKK
+304 SKTDKK
-312 NTGTSGTVT
+312 ESATKTDKKDTVKSENKETTKSETKKKPGSSGTVT
-321 TPAATVKPTEAP
+321 TPAATVKPTEST

-375 EEPIYEGHYVCTVC
+375 EEAIYHQVCSDC
-389 GLDMGRSESALDAHG
+389 GQDFGNSADAAIAHS
-404 AETGHG
+404 AETGHN
-410 YSVEQVQVGTRTVTD
+410 YSLKQVGTNTVTD